1 MTLFILSADWR
12 FKERFKQHFSPACLR
27 GFTTIARTVA
37 AIEQQSPDLL
47 IVDSR
52 LKEGSHTLLLQQLE
66 RLAICSTILLCV
78 EEEGE
83 TLPTPETSLC
93 LYVVPRSEM
102 RAQKVFEY
110 LDPCAREASTYEVC
124 GLLGESEMMV
134 RLRKQLYEWG
144 RADCSIHLYG
154 ETGTGKE
161 LAAQYLH
168 RLKYPYRTMVSINC
182 SLLCDA
188 LGKSMFFGHT
198 KGAFTDGT
206 IELSGLIKEADGTTL
221 FLDEIENLA
230 PHFQA
235 YLLRLLETGEYRRLG
250 DTAIHTSQFRLISA
264 SNERLDQMV
273 GSVIRKDFLYRVC
286 DVVITLPPLREH
298 ISDIPTLIKSHLS
311 SLGVHKGVDASS
323 LDLLMTYDWPGN
335 VRELFSVIRRA
346 SLISGDG
353 PDIHIDEAD
362 LLVAPHNPWTP

>member
-12 FKERFKQHFSPACLR
+12 FKERFKQEFSPACLR

-78 EEEGE
+78 EEEGA
-83 TLPTPETSLC
+83 TLPTPETSLR

-168 RLKYPYRTMVSINC
+168 RLKYP
-182 SLLCDA
+182 
-188 LGKSMFFGHT
+188 
-198 KGAFTDGT
+198 
-206 IELSGLIKEADGTTL
+206 
-221 FLDEIENLA
+221 
-230 PHFQA
+230 
-235 YLLRLLETGEYRRLG
+235 
-250 DTAIHTSQFRLISA
+250 
-264 SNERLDQMV
+264 
-273 GSVIRKDFLYRVC
+273 
-286 DVVITLPPLREH
+286 
-298 ISDIPTLIKSHLS
+298 
-311 SLGVHKGVDASS
+311 
-323 LDLLMTYDWPGN
+323 
-335 VRELFSVIRRA
+335 
-346 SLISGDG
+346 
-353 PDIHIDEAD
+353 
-362 LLVAPHNPWTP
+362 

>member
-27 GFTTIARTVA
+27 SFTAIDRTVA

-52 LKEGSHTLLLQQLE
+52 LKEGSHALLLQQLE
-66 RLAICSTILLCV
+66 RLGICSTILLCV
-78 EEEGE
+78 DEERDRWQV
-83 TLPTPETSLC
+83 PDTSLC
-93 LYVVPRSEM
+93 LFVVLRGEM
-102 RAQKVFEY
+102 QAQKIFEY
-110 LDPCAREASTYEVC
+110 LDPCVRENGAYEVC
-124 GLLGESEMMV
+124 GLLGESEAMV
-134 RLRKQLYEWG
+134 EVRKQLVEWG
-144 RADCSIHLYG
+144 REECSIHLYG

-168 RLKYPYRTMVSINC
+168 RLKYPYRNIVSINC

-206 IELSGLIKEADGTTL
+206 TELNGLIKEADGTTL
-221 FLDEIENLA
+221 FLDEVENLS

-235 YLLRLLETGEYRRLG
+235 YLLRLLETGQYRRFG
-250 DTAIHTSQFRLISA
+250 DTTIHTSQFRLITA
-264 SNERLDQMV
+264 SNERLDQMIG
-273 GSVIRKDFLYRVC
+273 GSIRKDFLYRVC
-286 DVVITLPPLREH
+286 DVVIALPPLREH

-311 SLGVHKGVDASS
+311 SLAVHKEVDAYS
-323 LDLLMTYDWPGN
+323 LGLLMEHDWPGN

-346 SLISGDG
+346 AVTSGDT
-353 PDIHIDEAD
+353 PLIHIDEAS
-362 LLVAPHNPWTP
+362 LLVTPYNKWSS